1 MFQLSLEQVA
11 KTLDSSDRIVNIEA
25 LKSLMHRRGLNLR
38 FLWVLLTKVKLKQ
51 ARELVMTAIL
61 VRVMRRIVNEEVKIG
76 SSIRKPASAIP
87 IVQSSANSQ
96 SFFRRSSHQ
105 KSALESQQYTV
116 RAGQV
121 FDANPEF
128 YQGNRSQL
136 YRECL
141 TLFSNAVMKN
151 KYAKYKQVFEEV
163 LLGLFLSRMKI
174 VSLAHSL
181 ELTRT
186 QLNYLES
193 REIMDHVLENP
204 SLNPILFLNSVQTYF
219 GIEFKPEFC
228 RRYRQDKY
236 FVLNK
241 PQPVGRQ
248 DIDKIEHRVQTYF
261 SIRDHAYFILARKIS
276 AYAYRQKLAAKNRGD
291 VTQVS

>member
-204 SLNPILFLNSVQTYF
+204 SLNRILFLNSVQTYF